1 MKNTQKMSTTFEITS
16 KLGEGSFGCV
26 YKAVHKPTNQTVAL
40 KQLSVDVKHLEETI
54 EEVAMLQQCN
64 CASIVGY
71 YGSYII
77 DKDLWIVM
85 EYCEGGSVSAAMK
98 TLERHLNER
107 EIRAILIDVLKALDY
122 LHKQKTIHR
131 DIKAANILLKKDGR
145 TKLADLG
152 VCCQLN
158 GTTAKTKTFVGSPYW
173 MAPEVVAENGYD
185 CSADIWSLGIVIL
198 EMAEGKPPYSE
209 IHPLK
214 VLFMIPT
221 RPPPFFKNPDDW
233 SEDFVDFVGLCLVKD
248 PQKRATTQQLLN
260 LMNEITDSSEVITKL
275 IDEIFAKPTS
285 SMAVKRRA
293 NIDFKQ
299 AFCAQ
304 RLSFL
309 KELSFG
315 ELQELLDEL
324 ECEMAKE
331 IGELRERYEAKVT
344 PVREAIAKKT
354 TTKTS

>member
-1 MKNTQKMSTTFEITS
+1 MSTTFEITN

-64 CASIVGY
+64 CASIVAY

-77 DKDLWIVM
+77 DNDLWIVM

-98 TLERHLNER
+98 TLERNLNEG
-107 EIRAILIDVLKALDY
+107 EIRAVLVDVLKALDY

-131 DIKAANILLKKDGR
+131 DIKAANILLKKEGR
-145 TKLADLG
+145 AKLADLG
-152 VCCQLN
+152 VCCQLT
-158 GTTAKTKTFVGSPYW
+158 GTIAKTKSFVGSPYW
-173 MAPEVVAENGYD
+173 MAPEIVAENGYD
-185 CSADIWSLGIVIL
+185 CSADIWSLGIAIL
-198 EMAEGKPPYSE
+198 EMAEGKPPYSD

-221 RPPPFFKNPDDW
+221 RPPPFFKKPDEW
-233 SEDFVDFVGLCLVKD
+233 SEDFVDFVGLCLVKE
-248 PQKRATTQQLLN
+248 PHKRATTQELLN
-260 LMNEITDSSEVITKL
+260 HVNETDSSAVITKL
-275 IDEIFAKPTS
+275 VEEIFTTALKPE
-285 SMAVKRRA
+285 KRA
-293 NIDFKQ
+293 IVDFKQ
-299 AFCAQ
+299 AFCRE
-304 RLSFL
+304 RLGFL

-324 ECEMAKE
+324 ECEMEKE
-331 IGELRERYEAKVT
+331 IGELKERYEAKVT

-354 TTKTS
+354 TKT